1 MTKIY
6 YFRTK
11 IFMKVFF
18 RLMIIADVFSV
29 LITPGCLQ
37 KVKPASEEELLAVD
51 RAFSELSA
59 DKGMKHAF
67 LEYAADNVVM
77 LRKNKLPV
85 EGKNALAVHFTTFS
99 DTGFVLTWEPLFA
112 DIAMSGDLGYT
123 YGIYTSLNH
132 TKDGSKTES
141 RGTYVS
147 IWRKDNSG
155 NWKFVLDSGNEGTG
169 EQ

>member
-1 MTKIY
+1 MNFI
-6 YFRTK
+6 FRFLV
-11 IFMKVFF
+11 IPVVIPF
-18 RLMIIADVFSV
+18 
-29 LITPGCLQ
+29 LILSGCGRIVQ
-37 KVKPASEEELLAVD
+37 PASGEELLAVD

-67 LEYAADNVVM
+67 LEYAAENVVM

-85 EGKNALAVHFTTFS
+85 EGKNALAMHFTTFS

-123 YGIYTSLNH
+123 YGIYTSVNRG
-132 TKDGSKTES
+132 KDGSKTES

-147 IWRKDNSG
+147 IWRKDTAG

-169 EQ
+169 EQP